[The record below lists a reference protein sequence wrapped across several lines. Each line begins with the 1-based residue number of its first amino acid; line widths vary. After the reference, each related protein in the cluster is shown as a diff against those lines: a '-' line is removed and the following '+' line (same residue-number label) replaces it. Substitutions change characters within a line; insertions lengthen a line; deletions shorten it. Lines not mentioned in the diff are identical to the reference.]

1 MRLYDEVIERIQ
13 REFREYADEKDWQ
26 LRELP
31 VGESDWKDVSDRSM
45 ILRSDMA
52 YELGSG
58 TLPAI
63 GSTII
68 TAEENL
74 VLKDRIFL
82 VGKDLNEL
90 QADVPYAR
98 IALIRVREE
107 ALGEGEKL
115 YKAVRDLEHTR
126 YHFYPEGFMMRVSAS
141 RNRESVRIG
150 KEALVKG
157 LDFTKTGNRMIT
169 AFHRH
174 PEVEAVE
181 LYYVTADSFDY
192 KELEKNTKEAE
203 EITKTI
209 DHILK
214 NVIMDCK
221 ACSLQKVC
229 DEVEGLRE
237 LHFAGKNR
245 KSSSIS

>member
-1 MRLYDEVIERIQ
+1 
-13 REFREYADEKDWQ
+13 
-26 LRELP
+26 
-31 VGESDWKDVSDRSM
+31 
-45 ILRSDMA
+45 
-52 YELGSG
+52 
-58 TLPAI
+58 
-63 GSTII
+63 
-68 TAEENL
+68 
-74 VLKDRIFL
+74 
-82 VGKDLNEL
+82 
-90 QADVPYAR
+90 
-98 IALIRVREE
+98 
-107 ALGEGEKL
+107 
-115 YKAVRDLEHTR
+115 
-126 YHFYPEGFMMRVSAS
+126 MMRVSAS

-150 KEALVKG
+150 REALAKG

-181 LYYVTADSFDY
+181 LYYVTEDSFDY

-237 LHFAGKNR
+237 LHFKKEREKHG
-245 KSSSIS
+245 I